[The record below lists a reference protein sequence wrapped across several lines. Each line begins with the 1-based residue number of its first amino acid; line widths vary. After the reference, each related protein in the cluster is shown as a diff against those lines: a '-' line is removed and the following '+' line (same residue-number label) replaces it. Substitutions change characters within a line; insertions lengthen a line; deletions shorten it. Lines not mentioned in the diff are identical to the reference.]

1 MNFGVVLQGR
11 TITPSW
17 DEIKEI
23 ALKAEELGFHSI
35 WVSDH
40 LMHPFP
46 VPGKPEFYC
55 HEAWTLMSALAAL
68 TERIK
73 LGFHVLIPAFR
84 GPAILAK
91 MAATLDIISKGRLI
105 MSLGAGW
112 FKREYEAFGI
122 PWEEHDER
130 INRLEEA
137 ILIIKALWTRETATF
152 YGKYYCI
159 KDAVMEPKPLQRP
172 HPPIWV
178 GGNSHKTMELSARLA
193 DGWYSRPITPEKA
206 KESIDF
212 IKKTGGNKRMA
223 FAITLSDLPFD
234 KQDQIIE
241 SILKYADAGIT
252 YITITFPGI
261 NEVKRFANSIL
272 STI

>member
-1 MNFGVVLQGR
+1 MNFGAVLQGG
-11 TITPSW
+11 TTTPSW
-17 DEIKEI
+17 NEIKEI

-40 LMHPFP
+40 LMHPFQA
-46 VPGKPEFYC
+46 PGKPEFYC

-68 TERIK
+68 TERVK

-91 MAATLDIISKGRLI
+91 MATTLDIISERRLI

-112 FKREYEAFGI
+112 FKREYEAFGV
-122 PWEEHDER
+122 PWEEHDGR
-130 INRLEEA
+130 VDRLEEA
-137 ILIIKALWTRETATF
+137 ILVMKALWTQEVATF
-152 YGKYYCI
+152 YGKYYYI
-159 KDAVMEPKPLQRP
+159 KDAVMEPKPLQKP

-178 GGNSHKTMELSARLA
+178 GGNSPKIMEISARLA

-212 IKKTGGNKRMA
+212 VKKAGGSKKMD
-223 FAITLSDLPFD
+223 FAVTLRDPPFD

-252 YITITFPGI
+252 HITITFPGI
-261 NEVKRFANSIL
+261 DEIKRFADSIL
-272 STI
+272 STL